1 VPLPFFYAKG
11 CGMNVYWKWVLQSIP
26 SLVCGVLMLLSTV
39 TPRQAR
45 SNVEAWFIY
54 FGVEEVPLWLANK
67 SIDAW
72 IYWLAFVGFCAW
84 AIHLYLRV
92 NVRSGTLSILIREG
106 EPWVQMSP
114 GVDQSQSGPISGSLH
129 TYRIALVNSDDSTM
143 RNVEVKLTSLEK
155 KPENFHAIGSHL
167 QLRHDRT
174 GATNVNVYPTKDPQ
188 CMDAVFVDVF
198 KFFLGQEGYS
208 SLSVASLPED
218 SNRRIPVDQYDVK
231 IIATSE
237 RGEMA
242 TADTTFI
249 PRPDHIPE
257 FRVLKTQSFPG
268 R

>member
-1 VPLPFFYAKG
+1 
-11 CGMNVYWKWVLQSIP
+11 MSVYWKWVIQSVP

-54 FGVEEVPLWLANK
+54 FGVEDVPPWLANK
-67 SIDAW
+67 SIDTW

-84 AIHLYLRV
+84 AIHLYMRV
-92 NVRSGTLSILIREG
+92 NVRSGKLSILIREG
-106 EPWVQMSP
+106 EPWVQVHP
-114 GVDQSQSGPISGSLH
+114 GVDQSQAAHISGSLY
-129 TYRIALVNSDDSTM
+129 TYRIALINSDDSTM

-167 QLRHDRT
+167 QLRHDRAGT
-174 GATNVNVYPTKDPQ
+174 TNVNVYPTKDPQ

-198 KFFLGQEGYS
+198 RFFSGPEGYA

-218 SNRRIPVDQYDVK
+218 SHRRIPVDTYDVK
-231 IIATSE
+231 IMATSE

-242 TADTTFI
+242 IADMAFI
-249 PRPDHIPE
+249 PRPDQIPE
-257 FRVLKTQSFPG
+257 FRLLRMKSFPG

>member
-1 VPLPFFYAKG
+1 
-11 CGMNVYWKWVLQSIP
+11 
-26 SLVCGVLMLLSTV
+26 MLLSTV

-54 FGVEEVPLWLANK
+54 FGIEDLPPWVANK
-67 SIDAW
+67 SIDTW

-84 AIHLYLRV
+84 AIHLYMRV
-92 NVRSGTLSILIREG
+92 NVRSGKLSILIREG

-114 GVDQSQSGPISGSLH
+114 GVDQSQAAHISGSLY

-155 KPENFHAIGSHL
+155 KPENFPAIGSHL
-167 QLRHDRT
+167 QLRHDRV
-174 GATNVNVYPTKDPQ
+174 GATSVNVYPTKDPHYL
-188 CMDAVFVDVF
+188 DAVFVDVF
-198 KFFLGQEGYS
+198 SFFLGPNGYS
-208 SLSVASLPED
+208 SLSVASWPED
-218 SNRRIPVDQYDVK
+218 SQSQIPVDTYDVK
-231 IIATSE
+231 IVATSE

-242 TADTTFI
+242 IADTTFI

>member
-1 VPLPFFYAKG
+1 
-11 CGMNVYWKWVLQSIP
+11 MSVYWKWVLQSIP
-26 SLVCGVLMLLSTV
+26 SLVCGLLMLLSTV

-54 FGVEEVPLWLANK
+54 FGVEDLPLWSANK

-114 GVDQSQSGPISGSLH
+114 GVDRSQTGPISGSLH
-129 TYRIALVNSDDSTM
+129 TYRIALINSDDSTI

-155 KPENFHAIGSHL
+155 KPEHFPAIGRHL
-167 QLRHDRT
+167 KLRDDRA
-174 GATNVNVYPTKDPQ
+174 GAMSVNVYPTKDPHY
-188 CMDAVFVDVF
+188 MDAVFVDVF
-198 KFFLGQEGYS
+198 SFFLGPKGYS
-208 SLSVASLPED
+208 SLSVSSWPEE
-218 SNRRIPVDQYDVK
+218 SQCRIPVDTYNVK
-231 IIATSE
+231 IVATGE

-242 TADTTFI
+242 IADTTFI

-257 FRVLKTQSFPG
+257 FRILKAQSFSG